1 LGIRASARLI
11 DSLVNPIYRVMPQS
25 TRLPAIAFPLI
36 GFFAL
41 FAGRRRYAYA
51 ARGISIHGFI
61 DGAARVVGLVVT
73 LTVLCLALVSRELD
87 RQRLGV
93 DLYRASEPHLATG
106 REGAAQ

>member
-1 LGIRASARLI
+1 
-11 DSLVNPIYRVMPQS
+11 VNPIYRVMPQS

-61 DGAARVVGLVVT
+61 DGAALVVGLVVT
-73 LTVLCLALVSRELD
+73 LAVLWHFWRWSGLSRPAVRSGFSTAHNQIRSSLKLSLEESGRRSAL
-87 RQRLGV
+87 
-93 DLYRASEPHLATG
+93 
-106 REGAAQ
+106 